1 MNKEN
6 FVIVTTLDGDGGV
19 LTPLSVLAA
28 ALLAL
33 PDLAT
38 FPEVL
43 GGLRLFPS
51 QQQPCW
57 SCWTWQPFRRF
68 WGAYAFS
75 VPAAAL
81 LVLPE
86 YLAAFP
92 EVLASSPAMCLGKF
106 FCVSLDWLKHH
117 LSTLIYR

>member
-1 MNKEN
+1 MNAPLFMNKEN

-28 ALLAL
+28 VLLAL
-33 PDLAT
+33 PDLAA

-43 GGLRLFPS
+43 GGLRLFCPS
-51 QQQPCW
+51 NGLAGLAGILCSLPGSFGLL
-57 SCWTWQPFRRF
+57 SCN
-68 WGAYAFS
+68 
-75 VPAAAL
+75 V
-81 LVLPE
+81 
-86 YLAAFP
+86 
-92 EVLASSPAMCLGKF
+92 LGKI